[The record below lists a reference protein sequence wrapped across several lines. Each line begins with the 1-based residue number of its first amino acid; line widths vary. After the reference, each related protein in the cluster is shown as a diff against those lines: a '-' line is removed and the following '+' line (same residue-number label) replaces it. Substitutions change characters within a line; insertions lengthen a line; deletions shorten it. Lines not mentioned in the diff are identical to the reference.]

1 MRNHQPFVIFSAV
14 FLALTGA
21 GLLLG
26 ENAPTTPARISRWFN
41 PMTLS
46 GEVLPVSGTGPVL
59 FRFKRSTSV
68 SQTTALA
75 EWDYTYPDGKLAVR
89 ERTSYDAE
97 GLTAYEFDQLQT
109 GERGSARLIRDPQ
122 SPSKSRIE
130 FEYRK
135 GPNTETKRSSER
147 LQPNTIAGDMV
158 GMFLATHWEELLAGR
173 TLKTRYIVVERTE
186 TIGFSFWKTG
196 ESVSQGRNTITV
208 NMEPSSP
215 ILAALVDPLT
225 FTVEKIPPHYILQ
238 YVGRTTPKLRAGN
251 KWKDFDA
258 VNLNHFD

>member
-158 GMFLATHWEELLAGR
+158 GMFLAAHWEELLAGR

-196 ESVSQGRNTITV
+196 ESVSRRGPLACWRLPSDTAKRN
-208 NMEPSSP
+208 
-215 ILAALVDPLT
+215 AAT
-225 FTVEKIPPHYILQ
+225 
-238 YVGRTTPKLRAGN
+238 RTTPLHTHDVRRGLRLQWRCTLGLLR
-251 KWKDFDA
+251 KYRSLRRKG
-258 VNLNHFD
+258 L